1 MDICQIKQY
10 SAACMEL
17 EVFVVYNVGRL
28 VSYVIFGEDAHNI
41 TRNVCRNQR
50 P

>member
-10 SAACMEL
+10 NAACMEL

-28 VSYVIFGEDAHNI
+28 VNYVIFDEYAHI
-41 TRNVCRNQR
+41 VT
-50 P
+50 